1 MTVPA
6 PAANTA
12 APRTHHPA
20 RIIGCDVGKSAVVV
34 FDSLTGRTTEHAN
47 DAEALAALAADL
59 ARDAPA
65 DCLPADCLVVCE
77 ATGGY
82 ESTLLAA
89 VAAAGIPA
97 HRADARKVK
106 AFIRSLGRL
115 AKTDIIDARAL
126 ARYGQERHAEL
137 ARWQPAPHVREDL
150 RTLTRLRTQL
160 VRQRVALTNQLQAPG
175 GAIAKHRLQAMRD
188 AATAPIAA
196 IEADMRALVE
206 TDPDTAEAVALIE
219 KIPGCGH
226 LTAVTVTAL
235 MPELGTLSRRRAASL
250 AGLAPH
256 PHQSGQRD
264 GYRRVRGGRPEVKR
278 ALFMAAMAARTH
290 NPTLSAV
297 YNRLLANGK
306 KPIVALTALMRKLI
320 TIINARIRDARKTP
334 QTPSP
339 QLS

>member
-6 PAANTA
+6 TAANTA

-106 AFIRSLGRL
+106 AFIRSSAASPRP
-115 AKTDIIDARAL
+115 TSSMPARS
-126 ARYGQERHAEL
+126 
-137 ARWQPAPHVREDL
+137 P
-150 RTLTRLRTQL
+150 
-160 VRQRVALTNQLQAPG
+160 
-175 GAIAKHRLQAMRD
+175 
-188 AATAPIAA
+188 ATARSA
-196 IEADMRALVE
+196 
-206 TDPDTAEAVALIE
+206 
-219 KIPGCGH
+219 
-226 LTAVTVTAL
+226 
-235 MPELGTLSRRRAASL
+235 MPNSPAGSRRRTS
-250 AGLAPH
+250 
-256 PHQSGQRD
+256 
-264 GYRRVRGGRPEVKR
+264 
-278 ALFMAAMAARTH
+278 ARTCARS
-290 NPTLSAV
+290 PACAPSWSASGS
-297 YNRLLANGK
+297 R
-306 KPIVALTALMRKLI
+306 
-320 TIINARIRDARKTP
+320 
-334 QTPSP
+334 
-339 QLS
+339 